1 MSSLADEFPPQLFWC
16 VDEFSTVVIVDQLR
30 GVCPLSNQFRL
41 YLDRIPATSM
51 TTAMAVRARGW
62 KQQTGY
68 SMPSHM
74 TLRDL
79 ATAIAEQCNDSAETL
94 LGEFAFLPQTESP
107 FAEGLSALSC
117 MSPLW
122 SMEL

>member
-1 MSSLADEFPPQLFWC
+1 MSATSPLASEFPPQLYWC
-16 VDEFSTVVIVDQLR
+16 VDEFSTMLIVDRLR

-51 TTAMAVRARGW
+51 TTAMVVRARAW
-62 KQQTGY
+62 KQQTGH

-79 ATAIAEQCNDSAETL
+79 AMAIQEQCHETAETL
-94 LGEFAFLPQTESP
+94 LIEFASLPRTGSA
-107 FAEGLSALSC
+107 FAEGLSALSY
-117 MSPLW
+117 MS
-122 SMEL
+122 